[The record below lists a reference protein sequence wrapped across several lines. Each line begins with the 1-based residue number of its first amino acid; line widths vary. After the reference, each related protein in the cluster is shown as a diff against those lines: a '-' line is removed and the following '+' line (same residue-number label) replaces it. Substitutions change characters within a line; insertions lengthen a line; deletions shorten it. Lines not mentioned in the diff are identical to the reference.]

1 MIMKFTFLLA
11 LTISTFSIAQDDK
24 PSESNS
30 KKGSFYIYWGW
41 NRAKYSNSDISFKGN
56 NYDFTL
62 YDVEAKDRQSKFDL
76 GLYLNP
82 GTITI
87 PQYNFR
93 IGYYLNDKYDLS
105 IGADHMKYVMVN
117 DQASTIDGTI
127 TNSGTTYDGTYSKQP
142 FAIDSKFLKF
152 EHTDGLNYI
161 NAEIRRHQDLFKI
174 KKHIQ
179 VSILGGLGGG
189 VLVPR
194 TNTTLL
200 NNPRYDQFHLAG
212 FGLGAMFGVNF
223 ELLNHFFIQ
232 TELKAGY
239 INMPSIRTTM
249 FKTDNAKQSF
259 NFLQTNVVFGYRFF
273 AKKCDKKCIKK

>member
-1 MIMKFTFLLA
+1 MKFTLFLILA
-11 LTISTFSIAQDDK
+11 FSTFSFAQDEK
-24 PSESNS
+24 PVSSSS
-30 KKGSFYIYWGW
+30 KKGSFSFYWGW
-41 NRAKYSNSDISFKGN
+41 NRAMYSNSDISFKGN

-62 YDVEAKDRQSKFDL
+62 FDVEAMDRQSKFDL

-87 PQYNFR
+87 PQYNLR
-93 IGYYLNDKYDLS
+93 IGYYLNDKYDIS
-105 IGADHMKYVMVN
+105 IGVDHMKYVMRAW
-117 DQASTIDGTI
+117 QASTIDGTI
-127 TNSGTTYDGTYSKQP
+127 TNSGTAYDGSYSNASFMIKP
-142 FAIDSKFLKF
+142 NFLMF

-161 NAEIRRHQDLFKI
+161 NTEIRRNDKLYNREKLT
-174 KKHIQ
+174 
-179 VSILGGLGGG
+179 VSFIEGFGGG

-212 FGLGAMFGVNF
+212 FGLGAMIG
-223 ELLNHFFIQ
+223 LNVEFINHIFIQ

-249 FKTDNAKQSF
+249 FTSDIAKQSF

-273 AKKCDKKCIKK
+273 AKKRTKNNVIKD